1 MYHSESTHHPWINH
15 ALHSAMFRFARLHL
29 QPDEEAEDA
38 VQDALF
44 ALVEHPE
51 KITHAADVKHY
62 LFGILKNKITDRLR
76 HKYRTT
82 HYDIVEHDD
91 LEHILFREDGRW
103 VKELAPAYWSTPE
116 DQLHS
121 DAFFIVVD
129 VCVNDLPTKIARV
142 FSMKEFLEC
151 DVSEICATL
160 NLSQSDYWQCMS
172 RARKRLQICLNTR
185 WFEKE
190 MT

>member
-1 MYHSESTHHPWINH
+1 MSHTEADNHPWLNP
-15 ALHSAMFRFARLHL
+15 ALRAAMFRFARLHI

-44 ALVEHPE
+44 TLIEHPE
-51 KITHAADVKHY
+51 KITQAADIRRY
-62 LFGILKNKITDRLR
+62 LFGVLKNKVTDRLR
-76 HKYRTT
+76 QKYRTE
-82 HYDIVEHDD
+82 HHEIVEQDD
-91 LEHILFREDGRW
+91 LDHILFKENGHW
-103 VKELAPAYWSTPE
+103 VKELVPAYWSTPE

-129 VCVNDLPTKIARV
+129 VCVNDLPAKIARV

-151 DVSEICATL
+151 DVAEICATL
-160 NLSQSDYWQCMS
+160 KLSQSDYWQCMS

-185 WFEKE
+185 WFERE
-190 MT
+190 Q